1 MEVHLKPDTE
11 SRLNELASKSG
22 RPTDELVEDAM
33 AGYLAEVAEVRATID
48 GRFDEFKSGRVT
60 PVDGE
65 TFFEN
70 LRQRQA
76 EVINQRLPAR
86 QNL

>member
-33 AGYLAEVAEVRATID
+33 AAYLAEAAEIRAMLDSRHEEIKTHRVEPID
-48 GRFDEFKSGRVT
+48 GEG
-60 PVDGE
+60 
-65 TFFEN
+65 FFEN
-70 LRQRQA
+70 LRQR
-76 EVINQRLPAR
+76 ESRPSKR
-86 QNL
+86 RSSK